1 MKHFLPKILL
11 GFMFLGFFFEARAQE
26 NLTPGNSVSQNFDLI
41 GTSATAA
48 LPANWKVSKGIP
60 ARIVNFAEVVSN
72 TERIGGNSLAT
83 NAANGIYN
91 FGAGAPNSAEDRAIG
106 FLSSGTAT
114 QSGNLFFEGINAG
127 DQAINSFEIS
137 YNVEKYRNGS
147 NASGFSIRLF
157 YSKDGE
163 NWTEATD
170 FIKSFNSDSDNTGF
184 ANAPGVSET
193 VSGTLQLS
201 VAAGENVYFAWNYSV
216 TTGNTT
222 SNAQA
227 LAIDDIVIIPVA
239 SGGSTD
245 PDPDP
250 EPVAAANLPYSQ
262 NFSGFNFALNTPI
275 SSFGNQNEWSFSGA
289 QLNYTGDFTN
299 DNLTP
304 GGFRGNNNV
313 LAYQHTGTSGV
324 LVKTLT
330 LINNTGKNINSLDI
344 SYLGRVGRATQGR
357 SPAYTVLVNGTEIPA
372 LAYSTLNSVDQRVSA
387 TVNGLNIAPNQI
399 FTISWSSE
407 RGGPAGSSKVI
418 GIAELSIRVT
428 PEPEQILNYNFAGQP
443 GNQAFTVPN
452 FVSDGLAGLNF
463 TRGSGI
469 NPASANN
476 SISSNGWNE
485 GENRFFSF
493 GFTVAPGK
501 LVDLSQLQIGT
512 NASGTGPR
520 DMALVYSGD
529 NFTTPIATWTQPA
542 AQFLNQTIDL
552 SGLQNLSGTV
562 EFRIVITSG
571 ISANNGTIGSGGT
584 FRVTNYFEGGD
595 TGGTRLIG
603 IVKNGE
609 GVIIPSI
616 SISPQTLDFGN
627 LSLNAANPVLS
638 YELTATNLI
647 GNLTITAPT
656 RLSVSKDANNFSESI
671 TFTAGELASVLPVF
685 VKFDNSVAGGF
696 SAQIIHS
703 TSGTLPVS
711 LQVNANVFDP
721 FNIVEDFNSICLAN
735 LGPIAGGWN
744 QISVQGDQTWSCS
757 NFGRAGTTAT
767 ASAPFGVQINGFAA
781 GAARLNEDWLISP
794 TYDLTGFDFPLL
806 QFWSRVAFTGPRL
819 KLLVSTDYVDG
830 DPHLATWTEL
840 ADRFAQGDVWTSS
853 GDINLAAFK
862 APHVRIAFV
871 YTSSPEASAARWTL
885 DDFSLRNSQT
895 APAPFLTNNIGNV
908 DYWHFGV
915 IPVGT
920 SSSEERTFTFSLSD
934 GLTDLII
941 SARDGFEFSK
951 DGISYSPTLTFS
963 PAEAAKTNTVRVRF
977 QPNSEGAFS
986 SPIKFKSGDIEVIR
1000 GYLTGAT
1007 VERSNSLDVV
1017 TWNIEWFGS
1026 SLPNQGPTNIDLQL
1040 QNVKKVIEDLDADI
1054 YAFQEITNLDK
1065 FYELVA
1071 ALPAY
1076 RGFHS
1081 PAVSG
1086 GGTFEE
1092 AQKLT
1097 FLYKTATIDSVST
1110 RVLLQGVQPEQLVG
1124 YPSSPDRF
1132 WASGRLPFLFEAKA
1146 TINGAEKKIN
1156 FVNVH
1161 TRSNG
1166 GGESAGNPRYA
1177 MRRYD
1182 VNVLKDSLDRYYANI
1197 PLVILGDFN
1206 DDLDETVADQFAPT
1220 VNTSETS
1227 FINFINDRE
1236 NYIPVTLNLSLAGLR
1251 TFPTFENVIDHI
1263 IISNELE
1270 ENWMVNSERIVA
1282 PFDLIPNYSNTTSD
1296 HIPVKMRFSLFCDII
1311 PAQIFG
1317 TTEVCGANSTA
1328 ELMLVGGM
1336 YENILGWEIS
1346 LDRGQT
1352 WALVEES
1359 AGKDVLRITDLTS
1372 SALFRAILDSESC
1385 APVTTEAF
1393 EVEVTQLPQPVIL
1406 FDRGMLISIEGNYTY
1421 YWYKDQELIATTTNN
1436 SIRINGAGNY
1446 QVVIEDERG
1455 CQASSV
1461 LFRFPQQI
1469 QASSIRIY
1477 PNPASSKVSVL
1488 MRNIQG
1494 PATVELRTGAGLQ
1507 VARQTSSTGYAEF
1520 DVSGMMK
1527 GVFLIIIT
1535 DRFGQT
1541 AVERLLVD

>member
-11 GFMFLGFFFEARAQE
+11 GFMFLGFFFKARAQE
-26 NLTPGNSVSQNFDLI
+26 SLIPGNSVSQNFDLI
-41 GTSATAA
+41 GTSATAS
-48 LPANWKVSKGIP
+48 LPSNWKVSKGIP
-60 ARIVNFAEVVSN
+60 ARIVNFAEAVSN
-72 TERIGGNSLAT
+72 TERIGGNNLAT

-91 FGAGAPNSAEDRAIG
+91 FGAGASNSAEDRAIG

-127 DQAINSFEIS
+127 NQAINSFEIS
-137 YNVEKYRNGS
+137 YSVEKYRNGS
-147 NASGFSIRLF
+147 NSSGFSIRLF
-157 YSKDGE
+157 YSKDSE
-163 NWTEATD
+163 NWTEATG

-184 ANAPGVSET
+184 AIAPGVSET
-193 VSGTLQLS
+193 VSGTLQLPL
-201 VAAGENVYFAWNYSV
+201 APGENVYFAWNYSV

-222 SNAQA
+222 SSAQA
-227 LAIDDIVIIPVA
+227 LAIDDIIIIPVA
-239 SGGSTD
+239 GGGSA
-245 PDPDP
+245 DPDP
-250 EPVAAANLPYSQ
+250 EPVAAANLPYFQ
-262 NFSGFNFALNTPI
+262 NFSGFNFGLNTPI
-275 SSFGNQNEWSFSGA
+275 SSFGNQNEWTFTGA

-330 LINNTGKNINSLDI
+330 LINNSGKTINSLDI

-357 SPAYTVLVNGTEIPA
+357 SPTYTVLVNGTEITA
-372 LAYSTLNSVDQRVSA
+372 LSYSTLNSVDQRISA
-387 TVNGLNIAPNQI
+387 TVSGLNIAPNQI

-428 PEPEQILNYNFAGQP
+428 PEPEQIINYNFTGQP
-443 GNQAFTVPN
+443 GNQAFTAPN
-452 FVSDGLAGLNF
+452 FVSEGLAGLNF

-476 SISSNGWNE
+476 SISSNGWND

-520 DMALVYSGD
+520 DLALVYSGD
-529 NFTTPIATWTQPA
+529 NFTTPIATWIQPA

-552 SGLQNLSGTV
+552 SGLQNLTGTV
-562 EFRIVITSG
+562 EFRIITTSG

-584 FRVTNYFEGGD
+584 LRVTNYFEGGD

-603 IVKNGE
+603 VVKDGE

-616 SISPQTLDFGN
+616 SFSPQTLDFGN
-627 LSLNAANPVLS
+627 LPLNAANPVLS
-638 YELTATNLI
+638 YELIATNLS
-647 GNLTITAPT
+647 GSLTITAPA
-656 RLSVSKDANNFSESI
+656 RLSVSKDGSNFSESI
-671 TFTAGELASVLPVF
+671 TFVAGELISSVPVI
-685 VKFDNSVAGGF
+685 VKFDNTTAGSF
-696 SAQIIHS
+696 NALIIHS

-721 FNIVEDFNSICLAN
+721 FNILEDFNSICLAN

-744 QISVQGDQTWSCS
+744 QFSVLGDQTWSCS

-794 TYDLTGFDFPLL
+794 SYDLTAFDFPLL

-819 KLLVSTDYVDG
+819 KLLVSTNYVDG
-830 DPHLATWTEL
+830 DPNMATWTEL

-853 GDINLAAFK
+853 GEINLAAFK
-862 APHVRIAFV
+862 APNVRIAFV
-871 YTSSPEASAARWTL
+871 YNSSQETNAARWTL
-885 DDFSLRNSQT
+885 DDFSLRNSKA

-915 IPVGT
+915 IPVGST
-920 SSSEERTFTFSLSD
+920 SSEVRSFSFSLSD
-934 GLTDLII
+934 GLTDLTI
-941 SARDGFEFSK
+941 SAGNGFEFSK
-951 DGISYSPTLTFS
+951 DGISFSPVLTFS
-963 PAEAAKTNTVRVRF
+963 PAEAANNNNVWIRF
-977 QPNSEGAFS
+977 RPNSEGAFS
-986 SPIKFKSGDIEVIR
+986 SPIRFKSSDVEVKS

-1007 VERSNSLDVV
+1007 VEKSNSLDVV

-1026 SLPNQGPTNIDLQL
+1026 SLPNQGPANVDLQL
-1040 QNVKKVIEDLDADI
+1040 QNVKKVIEDLNADI
-1054 YAFQEITNLDK
+1054 YALQEITNLNK

-1092 AQKLT
+1092 AQKLA
-1097 FLYKTATIDSVST
+1097 FLYKTSTIDSVST
-1110 RVLLQGVQPEQLVG
+1110 RVLLQGVQPNQLVG
-1124 YPSSPDRF
+1124 YPSTPERF
-1132 WASGRLPFLFEAKA
+1132 WSSGRLPFLFEAKA

-1156 FVNVH
+1156 FVNIH
-1161 TRSNG
+1161 ARSNG
-1166 GGESAGNPRYA
+1166 GGESAANPRYA

-1182 VNVLKDSLDRYYANI
+1182 VNVLKDSLDHYYSDV
-1197 PLVILGDFN
+1197 PLVILGDYN
-1206 DDLDETVADQFAPT
+1206 DDLDETVADQSAPT

-1227 FINFINDRE
+1227 FINFMNDRA

-1251 TFPTFENVIDHI
+1251 SFPTFENVIDHI
-1263 IISNELE
+1263 MISSELE
-1270 ENWMVNSERIVA
+1270 ENWIVNSERIVA
-1282 PFDLIPNYSNTTSD
+1282 PFDLIPNYSRTTSD
-1296 HIPVKMRFSLFCDII
+1296 HLPVKMRFSLSCDIL
-1311 PAQIFG
+1311 PAHIFG
-1317 TTEVCGANSTA
+1317 PAEVCGSKNTA
-1328 ELMLVGGM
+1328 ELMLVGG
-1336 YENILGWEIS
+1336 EFESILGWEIS

-1352 WALVEES
+1352 WAMVEAS
-1359 AGKDVLRITDLTS
+1359 AGKDVLRITDLTA

-1385 APVTTEAF
+1385 VPVKTEAF
-1393 EVEVTQLPQPVIL
+1393 EVVASQLPQPVISFNNGLL
-1406 FDRGMLISIEGNYTY
+1406 FSIEGNYTY
-1421 YWYKDQELIATTTNN
+1421 YWYKDQRLIATTNN
-1436 SIRINGAGNY
+1436 NFIRINGAGNY
-1446 QVVIEDERG
+1446 QVVIEDDNG
-1455 CQASSV
+1455 CQSSSV
-1461 LFRFPQQI
+1461 IFRFPQQI
-1469 QASSIRIY
+1469 RANSVRIY
-1477 PNPASSKVSVL
+1477 PNPTSSKVSVL

-1494 PATVELRTGAGLQ
+1494 PATIELRTGSGLQ
-1507 VARQTSSTGYAEF
+1507 VARQISTSGYAEF
-1520 DVSGMMK
+1520 DLSGMMK
-1527 GVFLIIIT
+1527 GVYLVIIT
-1535 DRFGQT
+1535 DSFGQIV
-1541 AVERLLVD
+1541 VERLLVD